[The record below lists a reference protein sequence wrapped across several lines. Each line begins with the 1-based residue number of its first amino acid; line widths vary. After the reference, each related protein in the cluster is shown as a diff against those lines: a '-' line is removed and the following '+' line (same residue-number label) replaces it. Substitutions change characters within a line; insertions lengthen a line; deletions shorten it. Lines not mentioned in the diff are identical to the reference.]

1 MKLYEKGFF
10 KRNKKFFIIALMLFI
25 VPAIISAIVSFST
38 IGDDYGLISQSI
50 NNLSKTN
57 QTLYGADGLDAVS
70 LFLQNIGSDLIVVV
84 GGLLFSVISILVVM
98 MGAIMVAS
106 PFGAD
111 LTFSLVS
118 ILPHGIIEYSASV
131 IALVAAFNITKLE
144 IEIIRN
150 RSYKDVLLDNKIV
163 LKDILILI
171 IIMVLLL
178 IVAAFI
184 ECNLTAALTLWY
196 YGF

>member
-10 KRNKKFFIIALMLFI
+10 KRNKKFFIIALILFI

-118 ILPHGIIEYSASV
+118 ILPHGVIEYSASV

-184 ECNLTAALTLWY
+184 ECI
-196 YGF
+196 